1 MKNLSIFKAK
11 SLNNGGTTVID
22 HSIATKN
29 FGLRCFDK
37 IINKDALWSSNKY
50 SNEKLRKSIAKVCI
64 YHDLLK
70 VSETFQKSL
79 TSLTNNDD
87 SDSLELTHDVMTWAF
102 LKNYSNLSDDEER
115 TILYHH
121 VLEVDGD
128 LSADDICYKIKNDI
142 ENAKEMFLFFA
153 AILKEDG
160 IDVEIIKNESS
171 EISVSNVTMYPKIR
185 DIDLDGMDRLIMCLF
200 MRAILIYSDRMVSK
214 FYKDIDKFVSNDI
227 RFMDNII
234 DSYGCSN
241 IKKAING
248 VDFRNIESFDKI
260 RLEIQEKLVTE
271 ISSYKNVILKAS
283 TGFGKTFVGFR
294 WWTQSNRKLFWVT
307 PTISIAE
314 NSFRELNKIATI
326 INRQEDISIALLV
339 GGDYKEGDENSDII
353 VSVIDSFLSMNVKNN
368 AAHQLLNT
376 LTCDVVFDEF
386 QNYTNS
392 KPMFSSF
399 ISMCGARFRITNSRT
414 LLLSATPPL
423 YHSIFWGED
432 YVKFI
437 DFGVYDKD
445 KKIRINVKEV
455 DDISKI
461 DVNDNSI
468 SIFNTVKNS
477 QVFCKKYGNYENT
490 ILLHSYFTSE
500 DSEMLLNEVFENRSK
515 NSNLNNRKT
524 VFGTSIIG
532 TGCDISALEIND
544 EVVSPE
550 NTIQRLGRGNRFNE
564 YDSEVILNCIIVNN
578 KSTNKFIGTF
588 YECKEGIKIYYTWCD
603 FLKGYNGKLLTK
615 EDFYNLYSEFCDKN
629 RRLFKK
635 YWNCLFIE
643 SSASYSNMKPHRASK
658 NKNSKVISSR
668 LGFRGVNEDIFV
680 RAKKSDGSI
689 SGNIQIPSYK
699 IENDGET
706 KYDAIKTHINYFK
719 EVLLENIYKYKYG
732 MRNGHELNINNWIII
747 AKHEETPLLLHS
759 AVYDKKLGLLFG

>member
-1 MKNLSIFKAK
+1 MKDLSVFKAK

-29 FGLRCFDK
+29 FGLRCFDR
-37 IINKDALWSSNKY
+37 IIKKDALWSLKY

-64 YHDLLK
+64 CHDLLK
-70 VSETFQKSL
+70 VAEAFQKSL
-79 TSLTNNDD
+79 TNSTNSDD

-102 LKNYSNLSDDEER
+102 LNKYTNLSDDEKR

-128 LSADDICYKIKNDI
+128 LSVDDICYKIKNDI
-142 ENAKEMFLFFA
+142 GNAKEMFLFFA

-160 IDVEIIKNESS
+160 IDVGLIENESS
-171 EISVSNVTMYPKIR
+171 EIAVSNVTMYPKIR
-185 DIDLDGMDRLIMCLF
+185 DLDVDSMDRLIMSLL

-227 RFMDNII
+227 KFMDNII
-234 DSYGCSN
+234 DSYGCSS
-241 IKKAING
+241 IKEAING
-248 VDFRNIESFDKI
+248 IDFRNIESFDKV
-260 RLEIQEKLVTE
+260 RLEKQEKLVTE
-271 ISSYKNVILKAS
+271 ISSYENVILKAS

-314 NSFRELNKIATI
+314 NSFRELNKIVAI
-326 INRQEDISIALLV
+326 INRQDDISIALLV

-353 VSVIDSFLSMNVKNN
+353 VSVIDSFLGMNVKNG

-376 LTCDVVFDEF
+376 LTCDIVFDEF

-399 ISMCGARFRITNSRT
+399 ISMCGARFRVTNSRT

-423 YHSIFWGED
+423 YHNMFWGD
-432 YVKFI
+432 NVRFI

-445 KKIRINVKEV
+445 KKIRINVKEI

-477 QVFCKKYGNYENT
+477 QVFCNKYGNYENT
-490 ILLHSYFTSE
+490 ILLHAYFTSE
-500 DSEMLLNEVFENRSK
+500 DSERLLNEVFENRSK
-515 NSNLNNRKT
+515 NSDLNDRKT

-532 TGCDISALEIND
+532 TGCDISAIEIND

-578 KSTNKFIGTF
+578 KSTNKFIEAF
-588 YECKEGIKIYYTWCD
+588 YECEEGIKIYYAWCN
-603 FLKGYNGKLLTK
+603 FLKGYNGRLLTK

-629 RRLFKK
+629 RGLFKK
-635 YWNCLFIE
+635 YWKCLFIE
-643 SSASYSNMKPHRASK
+643 SSASYSSMKPRRTSK
-658 NKNSKVISSR
+658 KKNSKVISSR

-699 IENDGET
+699 IENDGEI

-719 EVLLENIYKYKYG
+719 EVLPENIYKYKYG

-747 AKHEETPLLLHS
+747 AKHEESPLLLHS